1 MFCLYIAQQYLKHTL
16 RIMGAHLLLVSLLFS
31 TVDISKQSDL
41 VIHDLPI
48 SPGDPVRSMDQCL
61 PWQYRSNTSEKCE
74 CGNLLQNIVFCTSEP
89 YDLQLHNCYCMTQN
103 NKKDLII
110 VGSCQYTCRRSE
122 YYFDITANTSSE
134 INMLMCERYNRQG
147 QLCGSCMPG
156 YAPPVY
162 SYYLSCVNCT
172 TSNWAKYMAV
182 SLLPVTAFF
191 VIVITFRISAT
202 SPKLNGL
209 ILCLQ
214 LVFSPSNQRIFSTS
228 KGSHE
233 TSRLLLASL
242 YGIWN
247 LDFLRFVY
255 TPFCLQPHTQTLY
268 VIALDYLI
276 AVYPLLLIAVSYLLV
291 LLYDC
296 NIQIIV
302 WLLKPFVSF
311 FIKFRRVWSIK
322 SSLVDA
328 FATFL
333 LLS

>member
-1 MFCLYIAQQYLKHTL
+1 MTYNY
-16 RIMGAHLLLVSLLFS
+16 
-31 TVDISKQSDL
+31 
-41 VIHDLPI
+41 
-48 SPGDPVRSMDQCL
+48 
-61 PWQYRSNTSEKCE
+61 
-74 CGNLLQNIVFCTSEP
+74 
-89 YDLQLHNCYCMTQN
+89 YCMTQTN
-103 NKKDLII
+103 EKDQII

-134 INMLMCERYNRQG
+134 INMLICERYNRQG

-191 VIVITFRISAT
+191 VIVITLSISAT

-214 LVFSPSNQRIFSTS
+214 LVFSPSNQRSFSTS
-228 KGSHE
+228 KYSH
-233 TSRLLLASL
+233 RPIGLLLTSL
-242 YGIWN
+242 YCIWN
-247 LDFLRFVY
+247 LDFLHFVY
-255 TPFCLQPHTQTLY
+255 TPFCLQPHTQTLL
-268 VIALDYLI
+268 ILTLDYLFT
-276 AVYPLLLIAVSYLLV
+276 VYPLLLIGLSYLLV
-291 LLYDC
+291 LLYDR

-302 WLLKPFVSF
+302 WLWKPFISL
-311 FIKFRRVWSIK
+311 FIRCRRVWSIR

-333 LLS
+333 LLSYVKILSVLVDLLMPVLLYNQWDMRTCNDPNGEYGVKNL